1 MTFNIDFIGKRKYY
15 VTLSL
20 LLIAVSL
27 VFVFTKGFNFGV
39 DFTGG
44 IEVSV
49 SVPDE
54 NMTVAEVRGLLSAE
68 DANLASARIIKQRPL
83 LEEGTE
89 EESGRFSIIINSS
102 ENEEIIRGKML
113 RALGSEGVTDKNILS
128 ISTISGYAAQEI
140 RGYAWIAV
148 VVSMALLLLYIT
160 IRFKFSFA
168 VGAILALVHDVV
180 IVLGFYSIFGIE
192 INAPVIAS
200 LLTLVGYSLND
211 TIVVYDRIRENRK
224 KMRGADG
231 IETIV
236 NRSINEVIVRCLNTS
251 LTTFIAVL
259 TLYIFSGE
267 VLQPFAFGMLVGVIV
282 GTYFPVYSQSDRNN
296 MAEEF
301 RKQEARLIDC

>member
-1 MTFNIDFIGKRKYY
+1 MTFNIDFVGKRKYY
-15 VTLSL
+15 ITLSL

-27 VFVFTKGFNFGV
+27 VFFFTKGFNFGV

-102 ENEEIIRGKML
+102 ENEEVVRGKML
-113 RALGSEGVTDKNILS
+113 RALGSEDVTDKNILS

-148 VVSMALLLLYIT
+148 VVSIALLLLYIT

-231 IETIV
+231 IEAIV
-236 NRSINEVIVRCLNTS
+236 NRSINEVIVRSFNTS

-282 GTYFPVYSQSDRNN
+282 GTYSSLYIASPIVITWLKNSEN
-296 MAEEF
+296 
-301 RKQEARLIDC
+301 RKHA

>member
-1 MTFNIDFIGKRKYY
+1 MTFNIDFIGKKKYY
-15 VTLSL
+15 ITLSL

-27 VFVFTKGFNFGV
+27 VFFFTKGFNFGV

-89 EESGRFSIIINSS
+89 EESGRFSIIINSN

-128 ISTISGYAAQEI
+128 ISTISGYTAQEI

-236 NRSINEVIVRCLNTS
+236 NRSINEVIVRAFNTS
-251 LTTFIAVL
+251 FTTFIAVL

-267 VLQPFAFGMLVGVIV
+267 VLQPFAFGMLVGVVV
-282 GTYFPVYSQSDRNN
+282 GTYSSLYIASPIVITWLKSSEN
-296 MAEEF
+296 
-301 RKQEARLIDC
+301 RKHA

>member
-1 MTFNIDFIGKRKYY
+1 MTFNIDFIGKKKYY
-15 VTLSL
+15 ITLSL

-27 VFVFTKGFNFGV
+27 VFFFTKGFNFGV

-89 EESGRFSIIINSS
+89 EESGRFSIIINSN

-236 NRSINEVIVRCLNTS
+236 NRSINEVIVRSFNTS
-251 LTTFIAVL
+251 FTTFIAVL

-267 VLQPFAFGMLVGVIV
+267 VLQPFAFRMLVGVVV
-282 GTYFPVYSQSDRNN
+282 GTYSSLYIASPIVITWLKSSEN
-296 MAEEF
+296 
-301 RKQEARLIDC
+301 RKHA

>member
-1 MTFNIDFIGKRKYY
+1 MTFNIDFIGKKKYY
-15 VTLSL
+15 ITLSL

-27 VFVFTKGFNFGV
+27 VFFFTKGFNFGV

-236 NRSINEVIVRCLNTS
+236 NRSINEVIVRSFNTS
-251 LTTFIAVL
+251 FTTFIAVL

-282 GTYFPVYSQSDRNN
+282 GTYSSLYIASPIVITWLKSSEN
-296 MAEEF
+296 
-301 RKQEARLIDC
+301 RKHA

>member
-1 MTFNIDFIGKRKYY
+1 MTFNIDFIGKKKYY
-15 VTLSL
+15 ITLSL

-27 VFVFTKGFNFGV
+27 VFFFTKGFNFGV

-89 EESGRFSIIINSS
+89 EESGRFSIIINSN

-236 NRSINEVIVRCLNTS
+236 NRSINEVIVRAFNTS
-251 LTTFIAVL
+251 FTTFIAVL

-267 VLQPFAFGMLVGVIV
+267 VLQPFAFGMLVGVVV
-282 GTYFPVYSQSDRNN
+282 GTYSSLYIASPIVITWLKSSEN
-296 MAEEF
+296 
-301 RKQEARLIDC
+301 RKHA

>member
-1 MTFNIDFIGKRKYY
+1 MTFNIDFIGKKKYY
-15 VTLSL
+15 ITLSL

-27 VFVFTKGFNFGV
+27 VFFFTKGFNFGV

-89 EESGRFSIIINSS
+89 EEAGRCSIIINST

-236 NRSINEVIVRCLNTS
+236 NRSINEVIVRSFNTS
-251 LTTFIAVL
+251 FTTFIAVL

-267 VLQPFAFGMLVGVIV
+267 VLQPFAFGMLVGVVV
-282 GTYFPVYSQSDRNN
+282 GTYSSLYIASPIVITWLKSSEN
-296 MAEEF
+296 
-301 RKQEARLIDC
+301 RKHA

>member
-1 MTFNIDFIGKRKYY
+1 MTFNIDFIGKKKYY
-15 VTLSL
+15 ITLSL

-27 VFVFTKGFNFGV
+27 VFFFTKGFNFGV

-148 VVSMALLLLYIT
+148 VVSIALLLLYIT

-231 IETIV
+231 IEAIV
-236 NRSINEVIVRCLNTS
+236 NRSINEVIVRSFNTS

-282 GTYFPVYSQSDRNN
+282 GTYSSLYIASPIVITWLKSSEN
-296 MAEEF
+296 
-301 RKQEARLIDC
+301 RKHA

>member
-1 MTFNIDFIGKRKYY
+1 MTFNIDFIGKKKYY
-15 VTLSL
+15 ITLSL

-27 VFVFTKGFNFGV
+27 VFFFTKGFNFGV

-89 EESGRFSIIINSS
+89 EESGRFSIIINSN

-236 NRSINEVIVRCLNTS
+236 NRSINEVIVRSLNTS

-267 VLQPFAFGMLVGVIV
+267 VLQPFAFGMLVGVVV
-282 GTYFPVYSQSDRNN
+282 GTYSSLYIASPIVITWLKSSEN
-296 MAEEF
+296 
-301 RKQEARLIDC
+301 RKHA

>member
-1 MTFNIDFIGKRKYY
+1 MTFNIDFIGKKKYY
-15 VTLSL
+15 ITLSL

-27 VFVFTKGFNFGV
+27 VFFFTKGFNFGV

-89 EESGRFSIIINSS
+89 EESGRFSIIINSN

-236 NRSINEVIVRCLNTS
+236 NRSINEVIVRSLNTS

-282 GTYFPVYSQSDRNN
+282 GTYSSLYIASPIVITWLKSSEN
-296 MAEEF
+296 
-301 RKQEARLIDC
+301 RKHA

>member
-1 MTFNIDFIGKRKYY
+1 MTFNIDFIGKKKYY
-15 VTLSL
+15 ITLSL

-27 VFVFTKGFNFGV
+27 VFFFTKGFNFGV

-89 EESGRFSIIINSS
+89 EESGRFSIIINSN

-236 NRSINEVIVRCLNTS
+236 NRSINEVIVRAFNTS
-251 LTTFIAVL
+251 FTTFIAVL

-267 VLQPFAFGMLVGVIV
+267 VLQPFAFGMLVGVVV
-282 GTYFPVYSQSDRNN
+282 GTYSSLYIASPIVINWLKSSEN
-296 MAEEF
+296 
-301 RKQEARLIDC
+301 RKHA